1 MANRAQYD
9 TKPVAL
15 ELLSASR
22 KICNM
27 IFALNF
33 YQKEPVGDI
42 RTAATYLLYFVD
54 SNGVQVSDSVKLI
67 ADSSSSIEQDRTYRC
82 NFNLKPMQFSKTEKY
97 YLVLADEGGLLP
109 EKRIEF
115 AIDIAF
121 SVGDFDFFND

>member
-1 MANRAQYD
+1 MNFVHGGLSLQEVVVPVIDYHFLRNSNKTYMANRAQYD

-67 ADSSSSIEQDRTYRC
+67 ADSSSSIEQDRTYR
-82 NFNLKPMQFSKTEKY
+82 L
-97 YLVLADEGGLLP
+97 
-109 EKRIEF
+109 
-115 AIDIAF
+115 
-121 SVGDFDFFND
+121 